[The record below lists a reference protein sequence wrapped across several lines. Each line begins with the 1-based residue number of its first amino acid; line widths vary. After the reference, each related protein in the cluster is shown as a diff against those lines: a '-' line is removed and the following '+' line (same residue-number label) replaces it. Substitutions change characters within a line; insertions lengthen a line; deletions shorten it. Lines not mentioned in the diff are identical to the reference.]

1 MPPTAMHQQ
10 DNSYGGSAIWRVSKF
25 VIPLIM
31 ELIRSLARP
40 LMCLLQTK
48 YINRL
53 KENNESVQCSTLSEL
68 PWRDTYVG
76 FCQYNE
82 DEDINYRLVIT

>member
-1 MPPTAMHQQ
+1 MNTVVVTIKRLA
-10 DNSYGGSAIWRVSKF
+10 
-25 VIPLIM
+25 IM
-31 ELIRSLARP
+31 ELIRSLAQP

-76 FCQYNE
+76 LCQYNE
-82 DEDINYRLVIT
+82 DVNYRLVIT